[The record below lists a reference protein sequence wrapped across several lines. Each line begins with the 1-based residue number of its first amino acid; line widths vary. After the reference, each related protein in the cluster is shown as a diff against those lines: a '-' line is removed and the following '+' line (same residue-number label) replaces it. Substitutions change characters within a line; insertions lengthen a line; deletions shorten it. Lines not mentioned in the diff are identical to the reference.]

1 MSRTETTAASHHETS
16 RGLLRSGSAATLANL
31 VRTLALLATHLVV
44 RRFVPPDEWAVWN
57 WLEAVFLV
65 LATVRDAGFPSHAVR
80 LRPIPFGNLLRAEI
94 GLGVAIAAALLV
106 GAPLVARA
114 MADPHPA
121 LADALRVLTVAFVI
135 EGCGAVALA
144 WFEAHLRIE
153 RTLGAEMLRT
163 GAYCAIVLAAAAR
176 GAGFWSFVIA
186 QSVGQILFAAALWWR
201 ARGGLR
207 LHFVP
212 GATGRMVVESI
223 PLGSIWLLGG
233 AVTYADPF
241 IVGRLFSRE
250 QLGLYAAAYFLAFFV
265 FRILQLPFGRSLYP
279 AFLAFRDRPDEQFR
293 AFRLG
298 TVAFLALEVPAAL
311 VLALNAELVVSLVFG
326 PTYAGAAPYL
336 RLLAFAPLADP
347 LGRFG
352 GELLIARH
360 RDRARVLSLVLHLTA
375 LVVGGIALSLALGSP
390 FGMAWA
396 NFLPLGAPVIVAVLL
411 AEVGRRPLLGLV
423 GQLVEVYLVP
433 VVPFAAA
440 WWLAGDRPWLRL
452 VLSCVAALATL
463 GWTWLRHR
471 RDLVDFF
478 SRRPAVG
485 VVEGPVAT

>member
-1 MSRTETTAASHHETS
+1 
-16 RGLLRSGSAATLANL
+16 
-31 VRTLALLATHLVV
+31 
-44 RRFVPPDEWAVWN
+44 
-57 WLEAVFLV
+57 
-65 LATVRDAGFPSHAVR
+65 
-80 LRPIPFGNLLRAEI
+80 
-94 GLGVAIAAALLV
+94 
-106 GAPLVARA
+106 

-121 LADALRVLTVAFVI
+121 LADALRVLTVAFVV
-135 EGCGAVALA
+135 EGLGAVALA
-144 WFEAHLRIE
+144 WFEANLRIE

-163 GAYCAIVLAAAAR
+163 GVYCAIVLAAAAQ

-186 QSVGQILFAAALWWR
+186 QSAGQILFAAALWWR
-201 ARGGLR
+201 ARGGIE
-207 LHFVP
+207 LHLVP

-279 AFLAFRDRPDEQFR
+279 AFLAFRDRPEEQFR

-311 VLALNAELVVSLVFG
+311 VLALNAELVVTLVFG

-375 LVVGGIALSLALGSP
+375 LVVGGVALSIALGTP

-396 NFLPLGAPVIVAVLL
+396 NFLPLGAPVILAVLL
-411 AEVGRRPLLGLV
+411 AEVGRRPILGLI
-423 GQLVEVYLVP
+423 GQLAEVYFVP
-433 VVPFAAA
+433 ALPFAAA
-440 WWLAGDRPWLRL
+440 WWFSAGRPWLRL
-452 VLSCVAALATL
+452 ALSIVAAIATL

-485 VVEGPVAT
+485 VVEGPLAT